1 MNSTTIT
8 RKRGSKFIKN
18 RTREYTRSMSSILFE
33 RIFRELNKGEFDI
46 VVSSRTRNE
55 GGYIDYENN
64 AIVLNPYMFP
74 MDETLVHEMLHV
86 LKPDLDESTIIEISS
101 LLYEKLDTYK
111 RNRLNSYIKSMTIQS
126 VGIRKSQWMK
136 QLTA

>member
-1 MNSTTIT
+1 
-8 RKRGSKFIKN
+8 
-18 RTREYTRSMSSILFE
+18 MSSILFE